1 VTLFSADTNNDSEI
15 GDADRGIAGDLSM
28 LIKKVTASDGYLTT
42 QANFLTNRTSE
53 YQQDLAD
60 LETKLERLE
69 ERYTKQFLT
78 MQTLVDQMNTTKDSL
93 KSSFENLPY
102 NNRDA

>member
-1 VTLFSADTNNDSEI
+1 
-15 GDADRGIAGDLSM
+15 
-28 LIKKVTASDGYLTT
+28 
-42 QANFLTNRTSE
+42 
-53 YQQDLAD
+53 